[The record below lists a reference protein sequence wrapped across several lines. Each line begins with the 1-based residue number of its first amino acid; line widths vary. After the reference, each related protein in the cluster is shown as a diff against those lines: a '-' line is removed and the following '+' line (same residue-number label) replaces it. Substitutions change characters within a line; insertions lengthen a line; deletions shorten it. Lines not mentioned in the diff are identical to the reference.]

1 MKAVFKVLIFLAGI
15 MLLAAIAGGIFIS
28 KLNSPPDGM
37 PDQTVFKV
45 NNGDSAGDIAVNL
58 VNQGLIRN
66 SDFFRLYSRFNQTSG
81 MIKTGLYSIEKD
93 KTTAEI
99 VNMLVKGEQELFKVT
114 ITEGLTSTAIAEIL
128 EKNGIC
134 DSSEFINY
142 VKENNFEGFL
152 YPDTYYFPKEY
163 PAEKVAEYMKESFI
177 SVLEEIYPPYSDF
190 NEDELYQKII
200 VASIVEREYRR
211 AEEAPYIASVFYNRI
226 EKNMYLGSCA
236 TVVYVITEIQGKPH
250 PDKIYYQ
257 DLDIE
262 SPFNTYIHR
271 GLPPGPICNP
281 GKTALNA
288 AFNPEHT
295 DYLYFLLED
304 PQAGKHVFSK
314 TLDEH
319 NRSYELYIKGK

>member
-1 MKAVFKVLIFLAGI
+1 MKAVFKVLFFLAGI
-15 MLLAAIAGGIFIS
+15 MLLAALAGGIFIS
-28 KLNSPPDGM
+28 NLNSPPEGM
-37 PDQTVFKV
+37 PEQTVFKV
-45 NNGDSAGDIAVNL
+45 NKGDSAGDIAVNL
-58 VNQGLIRN
+58 VNQGLIRS
-66 SDFFRLYSRFNQTSG
+66 SDFFRLYSRFNHTSG
-81 MIKTGLYSIEKD
+81 MIKTGLYSIEKG

-99 VNMLVKGEQELFKVT
+99 VNLLVKGEQELFKVT

-134 DSSEFINY
+134 ESSEFINY
-142 VKENNFEGFL
+142 VKENNLEGFL

-163 PAEKVAEYMKESFI
+163 PAEKAADYMKESFF
-177 SVLEEIYPPYSDF
+177 SVLEGIYPSYGDYS
-190 NEDELYQKII
+190 EEELYQKII

-250 PDKIYYQ
+250 PEKIYYQ

-262 SPFNTYIHR
+262 SPFNTYINR